1 MNMIIYFFLLF
12 ISLTVNSV
20 NATGQKINFFD
31 LTKQLNIFFK
41 KEYSSNR
48 DNINI
53 IVRTPLK
60 KNIYCKKPVF
70 SLLSNVHTLG
80 LIDVLLTCNQKRYYL
95 KVEIQSEGEYIIAN
109 RKIPRGTKIKE
120 SDLKILIGRLDILPN
135 NTYRKKKDV
144 INRINLR
151 DIFPLQPITSF
162 MTRPFWLVKINQ
174 QVTVIINGNNFTI
187 VSKAKSLSNGAENE
201 NIRVKTK
208 NGKIINGIINENG
221 EVVASL

>member
-1 MNMIIYFFLLF
+1 MIIYFFLLF